1 MYIKFLNQ
9 NSPQIGIKCI
19 FATATIDL
27 CQRLGHLV
35 VFFDI
40 VIELTPPPPSPWTM
54 IGVKMCRPSSAFK

>member
-40 VIELTPPPPSPWTM
+40 VIELTPPPPFPMDNDRCQDVSP
-54 IGVKMCRPSSAFK
+54 IFCI

>member
-40 VIELTPPPPSPWTM
+40 VIELTPPPFPMDNDRCQDVSP
-54 IGVKMCRPSSAFK
+54 IFCI